1 MCVYQSKTPRSD
13 MPMKLIVTLVII
25 LIPVASIAQF
35 TGPVADRAQLT
46 VEQALE
52 ARVGTYAVITGQIIN
67 QIREDYYT
75 FRDGTGDIR
84 IEIAPNVWN
93 NQEVTPQTTV
103 RLHVEVDTN
112 LFGRRYLW
120 VESLEVVDYN

>member
-1 MCVYQSKTPRSD
+1 
-13 MPMKLIVTLVII
+13 MKLIVTLVII

-103 RLHVEVDTN
+103 FLHVEVDTN

-120 VESLEVVDYN
+120 VESLEAVE

>member
-13 MPMKLIVTLVII
+13 MSLKLIVTLVIF

-120 VESLEVVDYN
+120 VESLEVVE

>member
-1 MCVYQSKTPRSD
+1 MYL
-13 MPMKLIVTLVII
+13 KLIVTLVVIFV
-25 LIPVASIAQF
+25 PVTSLAQF
-35 TGPVADRAQLT
+35 TGPVAERTELT

-52 ARVGTYAVITGQIIN
+52 ARVGTYAVVTGQIIN

-120 VESLEVVDYN
+120 VESLEVVE